1 MSSNDV
7 FVLTEFSYLVVN
19 KTFPFFFAV
28 VVVEPM
34 QSYCTMQNG
43 TIRQTK
49 IYVRKSFAL

>member
-7 FVLTEFSYLVVN
+7 FILTEFNYPIVN
-19 KTFPFFFAV
+19 KMFPFFDAV

-34 QSYCTMQNG
+34 QSYCTIQNG

-49 IYVRKSFAL
+49 IYVRKYLAL